1 MVQVDGV
8 AQGISGIDF
17 IPTSVIFGGEDVLIS
32 DGNILLALR
41 HRLKSSSAWGGLL
54 AGSWLLGVL
63 MLQLLFG
70 QRLERLQIQRLG
82 RELALNLRLSELI
95 LERYPPTLISELTGL
110 NLQIAVVPTGPDR
123 PDQATQQRAE
133 ALRMELCSRMNVCPR
148 ILPAAPSENID
159 VPQIWIELVSPL
171 EPVWLRSE
179 LPMSRSWPPEPTLL
193 ALALVGAIVSTGG
206 IYLLLEVKRPLQAL
220 EKGLSD
226 VGNTTEPETL
236 PAQGAPEVQSITQR
250 FNAMLDR
257 LAINQQERSTMLAG
271 IAHDLRAPI
280 TRLRFRLSL
289 QEFGAEQRNQFHGD
303 LQALERITNQF
314 LLFAGEGDRELPVEC
329 PIDQWLA
336 EAVAGQPMDQ
346 LTLELTSIKATI
358 RPVALSRALCNLID
372 NALSYGN
379 PPVVIRLTHNN
390 ARVLIEVWDQ
400 GQGIPEDQWQRAL
413 QPFQRIDAA
422 RGQQGHCGLGLAIVS
437 QVMHQHDGTVSFQKG
452 GDGYPGRFA
461 VLLDLPVN
469 GTKKPDFLQ
478 KP

>member
-1 MVQVDGV
+1 MVQGDGV
-8 AQGISGIDF
+8 AQGQSGIDS
-17 IPTSVIFGGEDVLIS
+17 ISTSVDFDGEDVLIP
-32 DGNILLALR
+32 DGNFLLALR
-41 HRLKSSSAWGGLL
+41 RRLKSSSAWGGLL

-70 QRLERLQIQRLG
+70 QRLERLQVQRLG

-110 NLQIAVVPTGPDR
+110 DLQIAVIPSGPDR

-133 ALRMELCSRMNVCPR
+133 ALRLELCSRMNVCPR
-148 ILPAAPSENID
+148 ILPAAPTENID
-159 VPQIWIELVSPL
+159 SPQVWIELVSPL

-179 LPMSRSWPPEPTLL
+179 LPILRSWPPEPTLL

-226 VGNTTEPETL
+226 VGNATDPARL

-250 FNAMLDR
+250 FNAMLQR

-329 PIDQWLA
+329 PVDQWLA

-346 LTLELTSIKATI
+346 LTLELTSMQATI
-358 RPVALSRALCNLID
+358 RPVALSRALSNLID

-390 ARVLIEVWDQ
+390 ARALIEVWDQ

-437 QVMHQHDGTVSFQKG
+437 QVMHQHDGTVSFQQ
-452 GDGYPGRFA
+452 GDGCPGRFA
-461 VLLDLPVN
+461 VILDLPVD

-478 KP
+478 KT

>member
-1 MVQVDGV
+1 
-8 AQGISGIDF
+8 
-17 IPTSVIFGGEDVLIS
+17 
-32 DGNILLALR
+32 
-41 HRLKSSSAWGGLL
+41 
-54 AGSWLLGVL
+54 

-70 QRLERLQIQRLG
+70 QRLERLQIERLG
-82 RELALNLRLSELI
+82 SELALNLRLSELI

-110 NLQIAVVPTGPDR
+110 DLQIAVVPTGPER

-148 ILPAAPSENID
+148 ILPAASRDNID
-159 VPQIWIELVSPL
+159 RPQVWIELVSPL

-179 LPMSRSWPPEPTLL
+179 LPILRSWPPEPTLL

-226 VGNTTEPETL
+226 VGNTTDPERL

-250 FNAMLDR
+250 FNAMLQR

-289 QEFGAEQRNQFHGD
+289 QQLKETEREQFHGD
-303 LQALERITNQF
+303 LQALERITDQF

-336 EAVAGQPMDQ
+336 ETVAGQPRDQ
-346 LTLELTSIKATI
+346 LRLELTAMKGKI
-358 RPVALSRALCNLID
+358 RPVALSRALSNLID
-372 NALSYGN
+372 NALSYGD

-390 ARVLIEVWDQ
+390 SRALIEVWDQ

-437 QVMHQHDGTVSFQKG
+437 QVMHQHDGTVSYRQ
-452 GDGYPGRFA
+452 GDGCPGRFA
-461 VLLDLPVN
+461 VLLDLPMD
-469 GTKKPDFLQ
+469 GTKKPVFLQ
-478 KP
+478 KT